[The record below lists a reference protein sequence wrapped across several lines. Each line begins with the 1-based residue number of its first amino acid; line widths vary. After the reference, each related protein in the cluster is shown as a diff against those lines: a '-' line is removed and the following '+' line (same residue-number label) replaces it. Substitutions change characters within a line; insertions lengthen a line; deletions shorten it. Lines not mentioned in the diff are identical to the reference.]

1 MRKAFIIV
9 AALILIF
16 SVAWA
21 QDPQQA
27 QEKPQAAQQPK
38 PQQPQDVKYTN
49 DSVARLSFVDGK
61 TFIQRASDL
70 GFEDGV
76 LNAPISEGDRL
87 GTAEG
92 RMEVHFGRG
101 NYIRLDNDSK
111 LDILNL
117 PKKGDDIVRMRVW
130 SGKSVATSNARSNSI
145 RARCSAKST
154 KRSSACP
161 AASRTG

>member
-16 SVAWA
+16 SVARA
-21 QDPQQA
+21 QGPQQA
-27 QEKPQAAQQPK
+27 QEKPQTAQQPR

-49 DSVARLSFVDGK
+49 DSVARLSFVEGK

-130 SGKSVATSNARSNSI
+130 SGSMYLVVNTL
-145 RARCSAKST
+145 AKEKGIEIHT
-154 KRSSACP
+154 ADSSFYVLDK
-161 AASRTG
+161 